1 MLVARTLISLRT
13 LERRSS
19 IHRQHSHF
27 MQGVSLNKPLKSSV
41 DRVAEQAAGIFTRN
55 RRASDLQGPSTRMLN
70 EDDEEIG
77 NATLDIALG
86 SGEEYSTCVAFILL
100 GKHSSA
106 YPFLRQGTESKRLTQ
121 AWSRRRKETFY
132 PKEEIGYLRNPLT
145 TDLGVGK

>member
-1 MLVARTLISLRT
+1 
-13 LERRSS
+13 
-19 IHRQHSHF
+19 
-27 MQGVSLNKPLKSSV
+27 
-41 DRVAEQAAGIFTRN
+41 
-55 RRASDLQGPSTRMLN
+55 MLN